1 MTHRSD
7 WSVVRLADLAAPGK
21 GSIAGGPFG
30 SDLVSADYVTEG
42 VPVIRGTN
50 LPLDHRLSLSGLVFV
65 TEAKADSLHL
75 NCAHPGDLVFTQR
88 GTLGQVGLIPHDSP
102 YPRYLISQSQ
112 MKMTVDPL
120 KADPLYLYY
129 YFRLPST
136 VRYIENHALQAGVPH
151 INLGILRK
159 LEVVVPPLGVQKKIA
174 AILSAYDDLIANNQR
189 RIALLEGMAE
199 EIYREWFV
207 RMRFP
212 GYASANWEHG
222 LPAGWRAGS
231 AAEVVSVLGG
241 GTPRTEVPA
250 YWDGEI
256 PFFSPKDSH
265 GGAIC
270 IETEQTVTEAG
281 LESCASQLFE
291 ANTIFIT
298 ARGTVGNIVLAG
310 EPMAMN
316 QSCYALVPKNKA
328 HLYFVFVGLRCAVSV
343 IKGVSNS
350 GVFDNIVMD
359 TFKIIPIID
368 PGPELAAKFSNLA
381 KPMFEQSLALR
392 QANQALRTQRDAL
405 LPRLIS
411 GKLKVDHL
419 DIRLPPSM
427 RTGAEAV
434 A

>member
-1 MTHRSD
+1 MNQWATVKLKDVCTQITVGFVGSMADEYCDEGVPFLRSLNIQPFRINMND
-7 WSVVRLADLAAPGK
+7 LKFIPQAFHERIKKSTLRPGDVGIVRTGYPGTACV
-21 GSIAGGPFG
+21 IPPELPEANC
-30 SDLVSADYVTEG
+30 SDLVIVRPGPQLNAYYLSA
-42 VPVIRGTN
+42 
-50 LPLDHRLSLSGLVFV
+50 VFN
-65 TEAKADSLHL
+65 SSF
-75 NCAHPGDLVFTQR
+75 GRDLVGGNLVGAAQR
-88 GTLGQVGLIPHDSP
+88 HFNVTVAKELKLLLP
-102 YPRYLISQSQ
+102 PRKQQ
-112 MKMTVDPL
+112 D
-120 KADPLYLYY
+120 
-129 YFRLPST
+129 
-136 VRYIENHALQAGVPH
+136 
-151 INLGILRK
+151 
-159 LEVVVPPLGVQKKIA
+159 KIA

-189 RIALLEGMAE
+189 RIALLEGKAE

-212 GYASANWEHG
+212 GYASAKWQHG

-231 AAEVVSVLGG
+231 ATEVVNVLGG

-270 IETEQTVTEAG
+270 IDTEQTITETG

-316 QSCYALVPKNKA
+316 QSCYALVPKDRA

-359 TFKIIPIID
+359 TFKIIPMID
-368 PGPELAAKFSNLA
+368 PGSELAAKFSNLV
-381 KPMFEQSLALR
+381 KPMFEQSLSLR
-392 QANQALRTQRDAL
+392 RANQALRTQRDAL

-427 RTGAEAV
+427 RAEAEAV